1 MVIKVGDKIP
11 SIEMHLNFPPKKI
24 NMADYVKGRKVV
36 IVGLPGAFT
45 PTWSTRQVSNV
56 TKFDHKCRLD
66 FE

>member
-45 PTWSTRQVSNV
+45 PT
-56 TKFDHKCRLD
+56 
-66 FE
+66 